1 MERQLKLTM
10 AVPISTKSEAIK
22 RREVRLERL
31 HRRRQ
36 KRLAFSAALMIA
48 AVAAFLFF
56 STKSP
61 QAFSASGEFKL
72 ANPADL
78 PPAPEGPA
86 PFEGVK
92 LGVVSSGTE
101 TGEPGEPAA
110 MAAQLQELPQES
122 TAEPEVQEPRQVL
135 QAIPTQAQVIS
146 YPEGAPMLYYA
157 QSGDSLGV
165 LAVRFGVEVQDIS
178 SSDPLP
184 SDGFIP
190 EGQLLLIPNRL
201 DETTSPLKLIPDSEV
216 VNSPSAVGFD
226 VDEFVRQAG
235 GYLARYEEA
244 VYGFGTMRGA
254 DIIEKV
260 ALEFSIHPRL
270 LLALLEYESG
280 WVYGGPQTNQQ
291 KTYPLGVSN
300 SDTIGL
306 YKQLEAAAGII
317 ASGYYGWR
325 EGTVVVLEFP
335 DGNEV
340 RLSAELNCGT
350 VGLMHFFSKQ
360 GNFPEWA
367 EALYGEKGFAWT
379 YQNMFGDPWLRAV
392 DFEPLF
398 TPDVLQPE
406 LQLPFEKGV
415 TWSMTVGP
423 HAAWGAAAV
432 RAALD
437 FAPPSAETGCQTN
450 WAWVNAAGPGLVV
463 RSEDGA
469 VVVDMD
475 GDGNEQTGW
484 NIIYLHIATNKRVP
498 VGTWVE
504 AGDHIGHPS
513 CEGGIS
519 TGTHLHI
526 VRKYN
531 GEWVP
536 ADGPLGFVM
545 SGWRAK
551 AGSASLSGWLVRN
564 DQVVKASVVGATS
577 SHISLDD

>member
-10 AVPISTKSEAIK
+10 AVPISTRSETKSQ
-22 RREVRLERL
+22 REIRLERL
-31 HRRRQ
+31 HRRRRQ
-36 KRLAFSAALMIA
+36 RLITSAVVMLA
-48 AVAAFLFF
+48 AVGAFLFF
-56 STKSP
+56 STNPPEAIPSP
-61 QAFSASGEFKL
+61 ELPKL
-72 ANPADL
+72 ADPAQI

-86 PFEGVK
+86 FFAGVN
-92 LGVVSSGTE
+92 LAGAQSPTATMLPIEVEPTATLPLDEIDE
-101 TGEPGEPAA
+101 TDLEPESI
-110 MAAQLQELPQES
+110 QLQP
-122 TAEPEVQEPRQVL
+122 VQQT
-135 QAIPTQAQVIS
+135 IPTQAQMIT
-146 YPEGAPMLYYA
+146 YAEDAPMLYYA

-165 LAVRFGVEVQDIS
+165 LAVRFGVEVQDITS
-178 SSDPLP
+178 RDPLP

-190 EGQLLLIPNRL
+190 EGQLLLVPNRL

-216 VNSPSAVGFD
+216 VNSPSS
-226 VDEFVRQAG
+226 VDFSVAEFAQQAG
-235 GYLARYEEA
+235 GYLASYQES
-244 VYGFGTMRGA
+244 VYSFGLMNGA

-260 ALEFSIHPRL
+260 AREFSIHPRL
-270 LLALLEYESG
+270 LLALLEYQSG

-291 KTYPLGVSN
+291 KTYPLGIVNPDS
-300 SDTIGL
+300 IGL
-306 YKQLEAAAGII
+306 YKQLETAAGII
-317 ASGYYGWR
+317 ETGYYGWR
-325 EGTVVVLEFP
+325 EGTMVVLEFP
-335 DGNEV
+335 DFSEV
-340 RLSAELNCGT
+340 RLSAQLNCGT

-360 GNFPEWA
+360 ENFPGWA

-398 TPDVLQPE
+398 TPDVRQPE
-406 LQLPFEKGV
+406 LQLPFSEGV
-415 TWSMTVGP
+415 TWAMTVGP
-423 HAAWGAAAV
+423 HAAWGAADV

-437 FAPPSAETGCQTN
+437 FAPPSAESGCHTN
-450 WAWVNAAGPGLVV
+450 WSWVTASGSGLVV
-463 RSEDGA
+463 RSENGA

-475 GDGNEQTGW
+475 GDGFEQTGW
-484 NIIYLHIATNKRVP
+484 NIIYLHIASNQRVP

-551 AGSASLSGWLVRN
+551 AGSASLSGWLVRG
-564 DQVVKASVVGATS
+564 DQVVKASIVGATS
-577 SHISLDD
+577 SHISLD

>member
-10 AVPISTKSEAIK
+10 AVPISTKSEI
-22 RREVRLERL
+22 RSQREIRLERL
-31 HRRRQ
+31 HRRRRR
-36 KRLAFSAALMIA
+36 RLFGSALLMLGG
-48 AVAAFLFF
+48 VAAFLFF
-56 STKSP
+56 SINSP
-61 QAFSASGEFKL
+61 EVYLSPELPKL
-72 ANPADL
+72 EDPGAL

-86 PFEGVK
+86 LFAGVN
-92 LGVVSSGTE
+92 LVGAQSPTSTLAPTEIAATETLPLIALEGTE
-101 TGEPGEPAA
+101 PESELIQPEPV
-110 MAAQLQELPQES
+110 PQ
-122 TAEPEVQEPRQVL
+122 T
-135 QAIPTQAQVIS
+135 IPTQAQMIS
-146 YPEGAPMLYYA
+146 YAEDVPILYYA

-165 LAVRFGVEVQDIS
+165 LAVRFGVEVQSITS
-178 SSDPLP
+178 REPLP

-216 VNSPSAVGFD
+216 VYSPSSVGFD
-226 VDEFVRQAG
+226 VDEFVNQAG
-235 GYLARYEEA
+235 GYLATYQEA
-244 VYGFGTMRGA
+244 VYSFGIMRGA

-260 ALEFSIHPRL
+260 AREFSIHPRL
-270 LLALLEYESG
+270 LLALLEYQSG
-280 WVYGGPQTNQQ
+280 WVYGRPQTAQQ
-291 KTYPLGVSN
+291 RTYPLGIIHN
-300 SDTIGL
+300 DYIGL
-306 YKQLEAAAGII
+306 YQQLEAAAGIVET
-317 ASGYYGWR
+317 GYYGWR
-325 EGTVVVLEFP
+325 EGTMVVLEFP
-335 DGNEV
+335 DYSKV

-360 GNFPEWA
+360 EKFPGWA
-367 EALYGEKGFAWT
+367 EALYGEQGFTWT

-398 TPDVLQPE
+398 TPDVRQPE
-406 LQLPFEKGV
+406 LQLPFSPGV

-423 HAAWGAAAV
+423 HAAWGAADV

-437 FAPPSAETGCQTN
+437 FAPPSAEAGCHTN
-450 WAWVNAAGPGLVV
+450 WSWVTAAGPGLVV
-463 RSEDGA
+463 RSENGT

-475 GDGNEQTGW
+475 GDGFEQTGW
-484 NIIYLHIATNKRVP
+484 NIIYLHIATNQRVP

-504 AGDHIGHPS
+504 TGDQIGHPS

-551 AGSASLSGWLVRN
+551 AGSASLSGWLVRG
-564 DQVVKASVVGATS
+564 DQVVRASVVGAS
-577 SHISLDD
+577 GSHISLD